1 MTPRQHE
8 EMAEATKRQREIV
21 IALMRAYGIEEPEQL
36 VIDPPKSYV
45 ERIRAGED

>member
-8 EMAEATKRQREIV
+8 AMIEAIKRQREIV
-21 IALMRAYGIEEPEQL
+21 IATMRRFGIEEPERL

-45 ERIRAGED
+45 DRIRAGED